1 MNHEHFETGVS
12 RRRHNGERSP
22 DEIEA
27 DIDHTRARM
36 DADLAAL
43 EDRLSPGHLIDEAMR
58 ALRTGAAAEYFHNLG
73 ETAKRNPVPLALV
86 STGLAWLALSSRSAP
101 VDYSAGTSS
110 GDYGYEGAWHRDVGQ
125 EDYDESSLSSAAD
138 SMKAKA
144 GETWERASGSA
155 SAAVQSAKDRAH
167 RVGESARHSMHS
179 AREQARRRA
188 QQARQG
194 ARRVTGF
201 MYEQPLIAAGV
212 ALTVGAVLGGLLPST
227 RREDELMGSRSDA
240 VKGTMKR
247 EAEAL
252 MQQGTER
259 VRAAAGNATGAGDSG
274 VQASHD
280 YSGASSSSTMS
291 SQSASGAAR
300 SESAIPLGESAAT
313 AGPGTLLPEE
323 DLTLGEERGA
333 QVTGDTSM
341 PEGGRGATGA
351 EGPAAGRG
359 AGGGETGKGR

>member
-1 MNHEHFETGVS
+1 MNHEHFETGMS
-12 RRRHNGERSP
+12 GRRHNGDRSP

-43 EDRLSPGHLIDEAMR
+43 EDRLSPGHLLDEAMR
-58 ALRTGAAAEYFHNLG
+58 TLRTGAAAEYFHNLG

-86 STGLAWLALSSRSAP
+86 STGLAWLALSSRSGP
-101 VDYSAGTSS
+101 LDYGAASSSA
-110 GDYGYEGAWHRDVGQ
+110 DYGYEGAWHGDVGQ
-125 EDYDESSLSSAAD
+125 EDYTESSVSSAAD

-155 SAAVQSAKDRAH
+155 SAAVQSARDRAH
-167 RVGESARHSMHS
+167 RVGESARHGMQS

-194 ARRVTGF
+194 ARRVTEF

-240 VKGTMKR
+240 VKGTVKR

-252 MQQGTER
+252 MEQGTER
-259 VRAAAGNATGAGDSG
+259 VRAAVESVTDAKDSG
-274 VQASHD
+274 RQSSHED
-280 YSGASSSSTMS
+280 AGTSSVTSSL
-291 SQSASGAAR
+291 SASGAAR
-300 SESAIPLGESAAT
+300 TDNSIPLGESAAT

-323 DLTLGEERGA
+323 DLTIGEERGA
-333 QVTGDTSM
+333 HL
-341 PEGGRGATGA
+341 
-351 EGPAAGRG
+351 
-359 AGGGETGKGR
+359 AGGASRQDRYAGKGTDKNPSGGGPGGTRR